1 MVRRLAVS
9 TIKDHLRESQLINQR
24 IIILLVIVGIL
35 LSLLIAKL
43 AYLQIYNS
51 EYYTTQSEN
60 NRLSILPITP
70 IRGLIYDR
78 NGIVMA
84 QNLPNYRL
92 NVIPELTEDLTATLK
107 KLGELVQLSKED
119 IRRFQKSRRHQRK
132 YAEVPLRFR
141 LTEAEVARLAVNKH
155 LLPGVSIKAELSRH
169 YPLGKLASHVIGYAA
184 IISQREL
191 QRLTADKLGK
201 LELSNYRGTSR
212 IGKVGIE
219 KKYESIL
226 HGTVG
231 IQRVET
237 NAQGRVLKVIERKL
251 PIPGKNL
258 YLNLDSKLQAIAEKA
273 FKDNNG
279 AVVAMIPKTGAILA
293 MVSMPTFDPNLFV
306 NGLDTKQ
313 YRELSSSPEQPLFN
327 RATKGQYPPGSTI
340 KPFIGLAGLEL
351 DTILSSDEIDCPGY
365 YMLKGDPRRY
375 RDWKKHGHKETNLSK
390 AIIESCDVYFYD
402 LSLQLGI
409 DNIHQFLAQFG
420 FGIKTGIDLNGEMPG
435 LLPSRAWKRKY
446 RQLPWFPGETLITGI
461 GQGFM
466 LTTPLQLA
474 NATAALATRG
484 KLKTPNLVHAIENP
498 QDGVKQFLTN
508 EDKTPIPHQSDSHWD
523 SIISS
528 MKKVVHSLHGTA
540 RRLNVNLNYTIAG
553 KTGTAQVFG
562 IKQDEEY
569 DEETVSKKLRDHA
582 LFISFAP
589 VDQPE
594 IAVAVIVEN
603 GGHGGS
609 TAAPIARKVMDYYL
623 KSINIINTKKINS
636 KNSKPV
642 IKLEIKP
649 NSKLVNN
656 IPSKIPNKILDKIQN
671 NNLSGTTTADSP
683 GITDTNQLE
692 DLNDA
697 D

>member
-1 MVRRLAVS
+1 MIRRPVVS
-9 TIKDHLRESQLINQR
+9 TIKDHIRESQLINQR
-24 IIILLVIVGIL
+24 IVTLLILVGIL
-35 LSLLIAKL
+35 LLILIAKL
-43 AYLQIYNS
+43 AYLQIFNNQ
-51 EYYTTQSEN
+51 YYTTQSEN

-84 QNLPNYRL
+84 QNIPNYRL
-92 NVIPELTEDLTATLK
+92 NVVPELTLDLNDTLK

-119 IRRFQKSRRHQRK
+119 IRRFQKSRRYQRK
-132 YAEVPLRFR
+132 FAEVPLRFR
-141 LTEAEVARLAVNKH
+141 LTEQEVARLAVNKH

-184 IISQREL
+184 IISEREL
-191 QRLTADKLGK
+191 QNLTADKLGD

-258 YLNLDSKLQAIAEKA
+258 LLNIDSKLQAIAEQA
-273 FKDNNG
+273 FKNNNG
-279 AVVAMIPKTGAILA
+279 ALVALIPKTGAVLA

-313 YRELSSSPEQPLFN
+313 YRELSNSPEQPLFN

-351 DTILSSDEIDCPGY
+351 DHILASDEIDCPGY

-375 RDWKKHGHKETNLSK
+375 RDWKKRGHLVTNLSK
-390 AIIESCDVYFYD
+390 AIIESCDVYFYG
-402 LSLQLGI
+402 LSLSLGI
-409 DNIHQFLAQFG
+409 DNIHNFLGQFG
-420 FGIKTGIDLNGEMPG
+420 FGRKTGIDLVGERPG
-435 LLPSRAWKRKY
+435 LLPSRAWKKKY

-461 GQGFM
+461 GQGFT

-474 NATAALATRG
+474 TATATLANRG
-484 KLKTPNLVHAIENP
+484 LLKTPYLVHAIENP
-498 QDGVKQFLTN
+498 ADGITELITN
-508 EDKTPIPHQSDSHWD
+508 NTEVQIPHKNDNHWVT
-523 SIISS
+523 IIAA
-528 MKKVVHSLHGTA
+528 MKNVIHSLHGTA
-540 RRLNVNLNYTIAG
+540 RRLNVNLDYTIAG

-569 DEETVSKKLRDHA
+569 DEKTVSKKLRDHA

-589 VDQPE
+589 VTNPE

-609 TAAPIARKVMDYYL
+609 IAAPIARKVMDYYL
-623 KSINIINTKKINS
+623 KSIKFKPHKIQAV
-636 KNSKPV
+636 KSKPENTNAS
-642 IKLEIKP
+642 KPKPKTEIRP
-649 NSKLVNN
+649 EEN
-656 IPSKIPNKILDKIQN
+656 
-671 NNLSGTTTADSP
+671 
-683 GITDTNQLE
+683 TNG
-692 DLNDA
+692 D
-697 D
+697 